1 VNVLVIGGG
10 GREHALSWRLS
21 LDSSVQKVF
30 CAPGNPGMSDV
41 CTVVSGISQDDRQA
55 ILEFTESNDIGLVV
69 VGPEQPLV
77 DGLVDFLTSNG
88 VTTFGP
94 NAAAAKLEG
103 SKSFAKEVMIDAS
116 VPTAGYAEFNQLD
129 PALAH
134 LERVEYPCVVKADG
148 LAAGKGVTVAV
159 DMATAKAAVRE
170 CLADDRFGLAGHKV
184 VIEEFLDGYELSIL
198 ALVDGTKAV
207 PLAPAQDY
215 KPVFNGQKG
224 PNTGGM
230 GCYSPVP
237 SVSSDMLD
245 DIVKTVFEPTLAEL
259 KSRGIEF
266 RGVLYAGLM
275 IGEAGHK
282 VLEFNT
288 RFGDPETQV
297 VMPRLQGDLAGIL
310 TQCANGTLD
319 PSLISWSD
327 ECCVDVVLA
336 SGGYPSSYQT
346 GLPIS
351 GLDVVK
357 DDAETLLFHAGT
369 GVTDGKVT
377 TNGGRVLN
385 VCGRASDFSEARK
398 RAYAAV
404 DRISFEGMHFRTDIA
419 SNPAGA

>member
-1 VNVLVIGGG
+1 
-10 GREHALSWRLS
+10 
-21 LDSSVQKVF
+21 
-30 CAPGNPGMSDV
+30 M
-41 CTVVSGISQDDRQA
+41 
-55 ILEFTESNDIGLVV
+55 
-69 VGPEQPLV
+69 
-77 DGLVDFLTSNG
+77 DGLVDYLTSND

-94 NAAAAKLEG
+94 NAAAAQLEG
-103 SKSFAKEVMIDAS
+103 SKSFAKEVMAGAS
-116 VPTAGYAEFNQLD
+116 VPTAGYAEFTALD

-134 LERVEYPCVVKADG
+134 LDQVDYPCVVKADG
-148 LAAGKGVTVAV
+148 LAAGKGVTVAE
-159 DMATAKAAVRE
+159 DIATAKAAVKE
-170 CLADDRFGLAGHKV
+170 CLAEDRFGQAGHKV
-184 VIEEFLDGYELSIL
+184 VIEDFLDGYELSIL

-237 SVSSDMLD
+237 SVSPEMLD
-245 DIVKTVFEPTLAEL
+245 DIVRTVFEPTLAEL

-275 IGEAGHK
+275 IGSSGHK

-297 VMPRLQGDLAGIL
+297 VMPRLQGDLAVIL
-310 TQCANGTLD
+310 TQCAKGTLD

-351 GLDVVK
+351 GLDDVEVG
-357 DDAETLLFHAGT
+357 AETLLFHAGT
-369 GVTDGKVT
+369 GTTDGVVT

-385 VCGRASDFSEARK
+385 VCGRAPDFPEARE

-404 DRISFEGMHFRTDIA
+404 DRISFEGMHYRTDIA
-419 SNPAGA
+419 SSPAGA